1 MHSISSRWRVAWNQL
16 KELIFKG
23 FSFEKKKK
31 KKKYKTTKKNL
42 APTWSKHLRIWVSK
56 SSDKDAFKVDSHD
69 N

>member
-23 FSFEKKKK
+23 FSLEKKKK
-31 KKKYKTTKKNL
+31 NIKPQKNL

>member
-31 KKKYKTTKKNL
+31 KKNIKQQKK
-42 APTWSKHLRIWVSK
+42 IWLQPGV
-56 SSDKDAFKVDSHD
+56 
-69 N
+69 NT